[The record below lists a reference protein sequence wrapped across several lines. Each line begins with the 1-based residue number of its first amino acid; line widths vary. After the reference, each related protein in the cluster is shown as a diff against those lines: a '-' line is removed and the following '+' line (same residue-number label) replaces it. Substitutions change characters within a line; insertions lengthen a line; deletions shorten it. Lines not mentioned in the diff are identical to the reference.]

1 MQIAVVG
8 AGLGGLTAARSLRL
22 AGHTVKVFEAS
33 PRAGGVIGTS
43 VVDGFRREHAASS
56 FTGGPPHGALA
67 LCEELGV
74 PVEKASKAA
83 RGRYIFIDGKLR
95 RLPGSPVAFLRSDLL
110 TWRGK
115 LDLLKEPFV
124 AAHPRGDDES
134 MYQFAARR
142 LGPQAARAIVAPFV
156 TGVYAADAH
165 DVSLEAG
172 FPRLAALDAE
182 GGIVR
187 GMVKTHVRAMLAAR
201 RGAGG
206 PPRTQRGLYA
216 PVGGLGSLTAALT
229 KEVELAA
236 PVRSIRHVDGGVVLD
251 GDRFD
256 GCVLAVPAT
265 DAVPLLTDVPDLAQK
280 LGSFERAP
288 VALVYLGL
296 AEAALPEASK
306 DAFGFLVA
314 LGEELRVLGV
324 VFESTVWPNR
334 APAGQVLLRCIFG
347 GARDPSVTEF
357 SDERLIQQA
366 VGDVGRAFGT
376 TIQPTHT
383 SVVRWAK
390 GLPKYPVGHRERV
403 RDATAVARNHRIVLA
418 GADYRGPAVNDLCA
432 DAATVTAEVAAWS

>member
-8 AGLGGLTAARSLRL
+8 AGLGGLTAARGLRM
-22 AGHTVKVFEAS
+22 AGHTVKVFEAT

-43 VVDGFRREHAASS
+43 VVDGYRREHAASS

-74 PVEKASKAA
+74 PVEKAAKAA
-83 RGRYIFIDGKLR
+83 RGRYIFIDGKLK
-95 RLPGSPVAFLRSDLL
+95 RLPGSPVAFVRSDLL

-134 MYQFAARR
+134 MYAFASRR
-142 LGPQAARAIVAPFV
+142 LGPQAARALVAPFV

-187 GMVKTHVRAMLAAR
+187 GMLKTHVRAMLAAR
-201 RGAGG
+201 RGGG
-206 PPRTQRGLYA
+206 GAPRTERGLYA
-216 PVGGLGSLTAALT
+216 PVGGLGALTAALT
-229 KEVELAA
+229 KDVDLAA
-236 PVRSIRHVDGGVVLD
+236 PVKSVAAASRGVVVDGE
-251 GDRFD
+251 RFD
-256 GCVLAVPAT
+256 GCVLAVPAS
-265 DAVPLLTDVPDLAQK
+265 DAAPIVVGMPELVQK
-280 LGSFERAP
+280 LSVFERAP
-288 VALVYLGL
+288 VAVVYLGVP
-296 AEAALPEASK
+296 ADKVPG
-306 DAFGFLVA
+306 DAFGFLTA

-324 VFESTVWPNR
+324 VFESTVWTDR
-334 APAGQVLLRCIFG
+334 APSGHALLRCIFG

-357 SDERLIQQA
+357 ADDRLIAQA
-366 VGDVGRAFGT
+366 VQDVSRALGSQIT
-376 TIQPTHT
+376 PDHT

-432 DAATVTAEVAAWS
+432 DAATIVAEVAAWT